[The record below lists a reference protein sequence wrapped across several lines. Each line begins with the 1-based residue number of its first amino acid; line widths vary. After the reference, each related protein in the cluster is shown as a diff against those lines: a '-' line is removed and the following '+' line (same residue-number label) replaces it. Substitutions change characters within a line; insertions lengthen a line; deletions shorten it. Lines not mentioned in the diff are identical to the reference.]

1 MPTDDL
7 PELDPEQQNRIKSMA
22 ESCRYLKTK
31 TNLDFST
38 IMTEVQKD
46 YQRTMNKIIFD
57 NFYKDPKG
65 MELIP
70 IDLTLPQDELEKPP
84 TPYFG
89 MV

>member
-1 MPTDDL
+1 
-7 PELDPEQQNRIKSMA
+7 
-22 ESCRYLKTK
+22 
-31 TNLDFST
+31 
-38 IMTEVQKD
+38 
-46 YQRTMNKIIFD
+46 MNKIIFD

-70 IDLTLPQDELEKPP
+70 IELTLPQGELEKPL